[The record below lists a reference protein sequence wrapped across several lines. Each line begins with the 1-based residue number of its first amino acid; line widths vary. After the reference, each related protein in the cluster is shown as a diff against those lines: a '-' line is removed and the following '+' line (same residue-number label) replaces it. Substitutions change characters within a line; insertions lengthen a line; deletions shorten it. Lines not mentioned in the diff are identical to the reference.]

1 MRYEQAIQTIVTKEE
16 VKKEIRLHGLRFR
29 DFAEDLGNK
38 PNYSGLEVL
47 NWLGY

>member
-1 MRYEQAIQTIVTKEE
+1 MRYSEAIEYIVTKEE
-16 VKKEIRLHGLRFR
+16 VKKEIRLHGLRFK
-29 DFAEDLGNK
+29 DFIEDLGNR